1 MQRIELSQG
10 FEPRIDQLSKKVREL
25 RENTH
30 RSGDGLENA
39 LDAVE
44 RSGGRREAA
53 EAAMSLR
60 GLSGE
65 LSLQGAELHG
75 LDPARVAD
83 LISDP
88 FADE

>member
-1 MQRIELSQG
+1 MNRIELSRG
-10 FEPRIDQLSKKVREL
+10 LEPRIDQLSKKVREL
-25 RENTH
+25 RENGH
-30 RSGDGLENA
+30 RSADGLDNA
-39 LDAVE
+39 LIAVE

-60 GLSGE
+60 GLSSE
-65 LSLQGAELHG
+65 LPLQGAQLHG

-88 FADE
+88 FADD

>member
-25 RENTH
+25 RENSR
-30 RSGDGLENA
+30 RSVDGLDSA
-39 LDAVE
+39 MDAVE
-44 RSGGRREAA
+44 QNGGRRDAA
-53 EAAMSLR
+53 DACMSLR
-60 GLSGE
+60 GLSSE
-65 LSLQGAELHG
+65 LLEQGADIHG

>member
-25 RENTH
+25 RENSH
-30 RSGDGLENA
+30 RSADGLESA

-44 RSGGRREAA
+44 RNGGRREAA

-60 GLSGE
+60 GLSDE
-65 LSLQGAELHG
+65 LSLHGAGAHG

-88 FADE
+88 FADD